1 MKRYRIGNT
10 LTVTWSIT
18 KTDGSEYEL
27 EKTSLTLYASVP
39 GKRIE
44 IPKENFEVSGNTII
58 WEFNGDSQKLTGP
71 YSLTLVKTINGIVSI
86 TLDKC
91 NAFELVPWS
100 CLAGGTD
107 ASGISTEA
115 SIELE
120 SSLDIISDTI
130 LSTVQEKI
138 DNLKKNLVGEKSVGG
153 GEIFNDYGNNQAGEK
168 AHAEG
173 TETTADGYGS
183 HAEGNGTES
192 SGISSHAEGNL
203 TKAKGNFSHTE
214 GNNTQTLGIGSHA
227 EGYSF
232 TSPPDDAGTVD
243 ALEDAW
249 DSYDG
254 QSEDGHRFSVAG
266 GDYSHI
272 EGEQNFTAAP
282 YSHAEGRQNIV
293 RAPHSHAEGYAND
306 IKESATFGAHAEGQ
320 QNIVSAQA
328 AHAEGKGNI
337 ISVDAVFSHAE
348 GEDNEITGIAAHA
361 EGNSVVVSGTN
372 SHGEGYNNKINGHN
386 AHGEGENTVVD
397 GRAAHAEG
405 NGAQA
410 TGYGAHAEGL
420 NTKSSASYSHAEG
433 STTEASGDNAHAE
446 GANTVANKPSSHA
459 EGNGAQ
465 ATGYGA
471 HAEGSNTVSS
481 GQYAHAEGIGNKA
494 MGNGSHAEGNGT
506 IAQSDYSHAE
516 GEGSNTP
523 GTHGAHAE
531 GYKTVASGTYGA
543 HAEGQE
549 TESSGQA
556 AHAEGGGSKAKGNF
570 AHAEGRN
577 TEANGVYAHTEGNG
591 TKAGDNSHAEGYFT
605 EANSNTASHAEG
617 YSTIADGIFGAHA
630 EGQET
635 HASGQ
640 ASHAQGLRSMATY
653 PNSHASGVD
662 AHAAA
667 DSAHAMGCN
676 VYAQNC
682 REVVIGQ
689 YNEKDS
695 NPSPQ
700 YYNAS
705 KKAFSIGNGTSD
717 AARSD
722 AFKILGNG
730 TVYADNTTI
739 QPMADYAEMFEW
751 ADGNLDEEDRIG
763 YFVAFQGN
771 KIKKATG
778 ADEEYIL
785 GIISGTAAIIGDA
798 PMRWNDKYL
807 TDEWGR
813 PIYETIQFT
822 EIVLQPKLDDDGNT
836 VYDDDGNPV
845 SEEVEIQ
852 KQAYVRKVNP
862 EYNQG
867 QEYIP
872 REQRPEWGVVGLL
885 GKVLVRQDGTL
896 VAGGFCKPNSEGIAT
911 TADSGY
917 YVLEVKNGTQAR
929 VLVR

>member
-1 MKRYRIGNT
+1 
-10 LTVTWSIT
+10 
-18 KTDGSEYEL
+18 
-27 EKTSLTLYASVP
+27 
-39 GKRIE
+39 
-44 IPKENFEVSGNTII
+44 
-58 WEFNGDSQKLTGP
+58 
-71 YSLTLVKTINGIVSI
+71 
-86 TLDKC
+86 
-91 NAFELVPWS
+91 
-100 CLAGGTD
+100 
-107 ASGISTEA
+107 
-115 SIELE
+115 
-120 SSLDIISDTI
+120 
-130 LSTVQEKI
+130 
-138 DNLKKNLVGEKSVGG
+138 
-153 GEIFNDYGNNQAGEK
+153 
-168 AHAEG
+168 
-173 TETTADGYGS
+173 
-183 HAEGNGTES
+183 
-192 SGISSHAEGNL
+192 
-203 TKAKGNFSHTE
+203 
-214 GNNTQTLGIGSHA
+214 
-227 EGYSF
+227 
-232 TSPPDDAGTVD
+232 
-243 ALEDAW
+243 
-249 DSYDG
+249 
-254 QSEDGHRFSVAG
+254 
-266 GDYSHI
+266 
-272 EGEQNFTAAP
+272 
-282 YSHAEGRQNIV
+282 
-293 RAPHSHAEGYAND
+293 
-306 IKESATFGAHAEGQ
+306 
-320 QNIVSAQA
+320 
-328 AHAEGKGNI
+328 
-337 ISVDAVFSHAE
+337 
-348 GEDNEITGIAAHA
+348 
-361 EGNSVVVSGTN
+361 
-372 SHGEGYNNKINGHN
+372 
-386 AHGEGENTVVD
+386 
-397 GRAAHAEG
+397 
-405 NGAQA
+405 
-410 TGYGAHAEGL
+410 
-420 NTKSSASYSHAEG
+420 
-433 STTEASGDNAHAE
+433 
-446 GANTVANKPSSHA
+446 
-459 EGNGAQ
+459 
-465 ATGYGA
+465 
-471 HAEGSNTVSS
+471 
-481 GQYAHAEGIGNKA
+481 

-689 YNEKDS
+689 YNEKDN

-763 YFVAFQGN
+763 YFVALQGN